1 MFINASLAVIL
12 VMTRFLL
19 NVFSILNAIDFFPNF
34 RLYIFYLQNNAIFK
48 NVFFFVFIYFL
59 FFNVFFLIEG

>member
-48 NVFFFVFIYFL
+48 NVFFAKKNIKNKNL
-59 FFNVFFLIEG
+59 FQL